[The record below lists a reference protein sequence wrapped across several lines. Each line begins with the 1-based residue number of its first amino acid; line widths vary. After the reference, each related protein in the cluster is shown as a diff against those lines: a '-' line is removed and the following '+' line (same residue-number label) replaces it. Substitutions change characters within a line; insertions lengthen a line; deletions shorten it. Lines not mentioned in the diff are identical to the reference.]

1 MPKCEKYHAKWKANM
16 AKCTV
21 ANTRQMVPGK
31 KAKKKSKTWG
41 QQKLQKLFYTWIFAR
56 FQRKASSTCH
66 WSWNFV
72 RQRYGTEK
80 AVKAVKAV
88 KAMPLG
94 GVTIVTPSW
103 RHRVTH
109 KQHSSCVQLRW
120 GHRKEVPTWS
130 SVSRFSKP
138 SKRALRRLG
147 NIGSQEVKNGERR
160 RKWAESLGEI
170 PRNPDKMQKPVL
182 CASTS
187 LFRLLSFSRICSL
200 SSQDVVFRCF
210 P

>member
-1 MPKCEKYHAKWKANM
+1 MPSALHCGTMRNCCPQTCWRSRAAVARSGSKLVTATSRFSTDVLCRTWLTWKWKL
-16 AKCTV
+16 
-21 ANTRQMVPGK
+21 
-31 KAKKKSKTWG
+31 W
-41 QQKLQKLFYTWIFAR
+41 KL
-56 FQRKASSTCH
+56 C
-66 WSWNFV
+66 
-72 RQRYGTEK
+72 
-80 AVKAVKAV
+80 
-88 KAMPLG
+88 PL
-94 GVTIVTPSW
+94 VVSPSW
-103 RHRVTH
+103 HHRVTH
-109 KQHSSCVQLRW
+109 KQHCSCVQLRW

>member
-1 MPKCEKYHAKWKANM
+1 MPSALHCGAMRNCCPQTCWRSRAAVARSGSKLVTATSRFSTDVLCRTWLTWK
-16 AKCTV
+16 
-21 ANTRQMVPGK
+21 P
-31 KAKKKSKTWG
+31 W
-41 QQKLQKLFYTWIFAR
+41 KLWKLW
-56 FQRKASSTCH
+56 KLC
-66 WSWNFV
+66 
-72 RQRYGTEK
+72 
-80 AVKAVKAV
+80 
-88 KAMPLG
+88 PL
-94 GVTIVTPSW
+94 VVSPSW
-103 RHRVTH
+103 HHRVTH

-170 PRNPDKMQKPVL
+170 REILIRCRSQS
-182 CASTS
+182 CARQRRC
-187 LFRLLSFSRICSL
+187 FAFCLSPESVPL